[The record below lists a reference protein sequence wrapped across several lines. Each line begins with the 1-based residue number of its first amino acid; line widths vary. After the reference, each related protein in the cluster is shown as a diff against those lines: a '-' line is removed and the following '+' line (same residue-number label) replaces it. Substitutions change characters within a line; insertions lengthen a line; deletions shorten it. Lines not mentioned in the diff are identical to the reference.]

1 MNKID
6 SLIPVHKFEQ
16 GKVLF
21 IERMELCDD
30 MTFEGIH
37 RHDFYEILCFTE
49 VAEGDIHSID
59 FIDYTLSTN
68 TLYFLKPGQVHE
80 LKYTNQKGF
89 TIGISPD
96 FFTDLKAHTPL
107 TSFLSNSISI
117 DDSAEV
123 EQIRSIMKLIAYE
136 YEHKMRDTLLLSL
149 LETLIAMLDAC
160 NQSSY
165 NSENNQLIYN
175 LFNLIE
181 SHYKEVRNINF
192 YAIELSI
199 GEKTLNR
206 FCTKYLGKTL
216 KTILQE
222 RLLLEAQRKIATTS
236 LTFQQIAFD
245 LGFKDSSYFTRFFKK
260 QKDITPEEFKKRLQS
275 QI

>member
-6 SLIPVHKFEQ
+6 SSIPVHKFEQ

-49 VAEGDIHSID
+49 VAEDDMHSID
-59 FIDYTLSTN
+59 FVDYTLSTN

-80 LKYTNQKGF
+80 LRYNNQKGF

-96 FFTDLKAHTPL
+96 FFTNMGVQTQF
-107 TSFLSNSISI
+107 TSFFSNSISI
-117 DDSAEV
+117 DDRAEI
-123 EQIRSIMKLIAYE
+123 EQIRSIMELISYE
-136 YEHKMRDTLLLSL
+136 YEHKMRDTLLFSF
-149 LETLIAMLDAC
+149 LETLIAMLEAY
-160 NQSSY
+160 NQLSY
-165 NSENNQLIYN
+165 NTENNQLIYN

-181 SHYKEVRNINF
+181 SHYKESQNINF
-192 YAIELSI
+192 YATKLSI

-236 LTFQQIAFD
+236 LTFQQIAFE

-260 QKDITPEEFKKRLQS
+260 KKNITPEEFKRRL
-275 QI
+275 